1 MPSKVPIVVICILM
15 SKSSTIS
22 GIKNPIRLAKAILQI
37 QREPQPL
44 GRVPPLSVLRAFSSI
59 REWILILR
67 INRTLAS
74 QGASL
79 FAAERGLNMIDP
91 ASLISAKAHSEWAK
105 WKARLQNATP
115 SADSSSLPNGQSHLE
130 DTVGAIACDEAG
142 DLAAGVSRS
151 SCCSL
156 NFLCQIELRQGLL
169 MVSNC
174 SGGLLLKYPGRIG
187 EVNSL
192 PIPCRL
198 SKLHAS
204 LIRQLS
210 SGRAH
215 MRALL
220 SEDRS
225 ALRAASQVK
234 RI

>member
-1 MPSKVPIVVICILM
+1 MPIVVICILM

-91 ASLISAKAHSEWAK
+91 ASLISDKAHSEWAK

-156 NFLCQIELRQGLL
+156 KLCQIELRQGLL

-187 EVNSL
+187 EVNTL

>member
-1 MPSKVPIVVICILM
+1 MPIVVICILM

-91 ASLISAKAHSEWAK
+91 ATRSLISDKAHSEWAK

-156 NFLCQIELRQGLL
+156 KLCQIELRQGLL